1 MTPTGNS
8 VPRCPVC
15 RSVETEAVLERT
27 GFPVMQNIVYLDR
40 AGAQAAPRGDIRLVV
55 CRTCGFVF
63 NAAFDGE
70 RVAYGIG
77 YDNTIPDSPAFRAH
91 LERRSDVV
99 AEAVPAD
106 AHVVDVGCGDGAFL
120 KAIVERRP
128 AVVGIGIDAAYA
140 GPATVGDRLRFERR
154 FFGGSAELVEAD
166 ALVCRHVI
174 EHLPDPLAF
183 LAAVHAGLVARSPGA
198 RVFFETPALEW
209 ILEQGAIWDVFYEHC
224 NYFSEG
230 ALRRLFT
237 QAGFTLTRMERVFDR
252 QYHWIEATVGVPSA
266 GVQSDGA
273 PIATAMRAFGAY
285 EQQART
291 SLHERLAAAAKDG
304 PVALWGAAAKGVTLA
319 NLVDPG
325 GDLLLGVVDRNT
337 AKQGSYLPVS
347 GHRVLAPAALAECD
361 VALVLVAN
369 PQYVEENRQ
378 LARALGAKTRVEAL
392 H

>member
-1 MTPTGNS
+1 MTARADAGR
-8 VPRCPVC
+8 RCPVC
-15 RSVETEAVLERT
+15 TSAQTEVVLERS
-27 GFPVMQNIVYLDR
+27 GFPDMQNAVYRDR
-40 AGAQAAPRGDIRLVV
+40 TEAQAAPRGDIRLAV

-77 YDNTIPDSPAFRAH
+77 YDNAIPDSPAFRAH

-99 AEAVPAD
+99 AEAVSSNAQ
-106 AHVVDVGCGDGAFL
+106 VVDVGCGDGAFL

-128 AVVGIGIDAAYA
+128 SIIGIGIDAAYA
-140 GPATVGDRLRFERR
+140 GPLTHGDRLRFERR
-154 FFGGSAELVEAD
+154 FFGGSAESVEAD

-174 EHLPDPLAF
+174 EHLPDPLEF
-183 LAAVHAGLVARSPGA
+183 LRAVHAGLVARSPRA

-285 EQQART
+285 EQQAR
-291 SLHERLAAAAKDG
+291 SALFERLTAAANDG

-325 GDLLLGVVDRNT
+325 GELLLGVVDRNT
-337 AKQGSYLPVS
+337 AKQGCYLPVS

-378 LARALGAKTRVEAL
+378 LARALGARTRVEAL